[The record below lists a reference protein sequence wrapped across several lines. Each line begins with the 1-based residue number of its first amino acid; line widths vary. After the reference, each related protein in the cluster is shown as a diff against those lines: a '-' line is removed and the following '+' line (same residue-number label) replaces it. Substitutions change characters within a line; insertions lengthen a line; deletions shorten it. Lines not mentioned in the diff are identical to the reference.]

1 MARPR
6 KSQPGPKT
14 FVVGYIRVS
23 SRDQVDSGLGL
34 AAQRTAIDAECA
46 NRGWTLVAIEA
57 DEGKSGKSVKNR
69 PGLAAALRRIETG
82 EAGTLLSAKLDRL
95 SRSVLDFAGIIER
108 ANRAG
113 WCLRVLDVDVDTS
126 TPNGQLVATVL
137 AAVAQ
142 WERQLIAAR
151 TSDALAVLRAQ
162 GRELGRPSPVTPD
175 VIARVVE
182 LRAEGRSWAAIA
194 SVMTAEHCPTASGG
208 RWHPTTVRRIALG
221 AAVIDPTSTVDG
233 GDDDSPRLPIAGTA

>member
-1 MARPR
+1 M
-6 KSQPGPKT
+6 
-14 FVVGYIRVS
+14 
-23 SRDQVDSGLGL
+23 
-34 AAQRTAIDAECA
+34 
-46 NRGWTLVAIEA
+46 
-57 DEGKSGKSVKNR
+57 KNR
-69 PGLAAALRRIETG
+69 PGLAAALRRIESG
-82 EAGTLLSAKLDRL
+82 EGGTLLAAKLDRL

-175 VIARVVE
+175 VADRVVQ

-194 SVMTAEHCPTASGG
+194 TTMSAEEWPTATGG
-208 RWHPTTVRRIALG
+208 HWHPTTVRRIALAATAADDTTAGNDDGPG
-221 AAVIDPTSTVDG
+221 AATPHLRIADTV
-233 GDDDSPRLPIAGTA
+233 